1 MIDLSSLSPEEIKEL
16 EKQIEKYK
24 KTEKFLTGYKVT
36 FYVKFNV
43 ETHKESDIDDPESF
57 ADWLCNAIPDEI
69 IASFALEKPEDVSGI
84 IVEEVSK
91 EELKKVW
98 AD

>member
-36 FYVKFNV
+36 FYVKFNP
-43 ETHKESDIDDPESF
+43 ETHKESDINDPDSF
-57 ADWLCNAIPDEI
+57 ADWLCDVVPAVI
-69 IASFALEKPEDVSGI
+69 IDSFGLEKPEDVCCF
-84 IVEEVSK
+84 IVEDVSK
-91 EELKKVW
+91 EELQKFW
-98 AD
+98 AY